1 MLAMFVSGSL
11 YLPFSYLKTYILK
24 SIKLLHYLL
33 FLYERETLNL
43 TARKEHKLRV
53 SENKVLRR
61 IFKPER
67 KRGTGTEKERKKR
80 NSVICTIL
88 QILLISSNQEG

>member
-1 MLAMFVSGSL
+1 
-11 YLPFSYLKTYILK
+11 
-24 SIKLLHYLL
+24 
-33 FLYERETLNL
+33 
-43 TARKEHKLRV
+43 V

-67 KRGTGTEKERKKR
+67 KRGTGREREKKKR

-88 QILLISSNQEG
+88 QILLISSNQKG